1 MEKKTERRNSTSHT
15 IHRDNATFTMAMES
29 KKLEQ
34 TRTVRQSSKERNQRR
49 RLIQILDE
57 ALRINDMVLESM
69 GEIVETAPIA
79 SSWTHG
85 TSSNRESRAL
95 CGKPR

>member
-1 MEKKTERRNSTSHT
+1 
-15 IHRDNATFTMAMES
+15 MAIES
-29 KKLEQ
+29 MNPEHI
-34 TRTVRQSSKERNQRR
+34 RTVRQSSKERNLRR

-69 GEIVETAPIA
+69 GEIVETSPIV
-79 SSWTHG
+79 SSWTQG
-85 TSSNRESRAL
+85 TSGNRESRAL